1 MNRALASGP
10 VVWLGIIVVTC
21 LLLAIFQT
29 VLWLVVP
36 VLLSVIAYYM
46 LSPLVSLGMA
56 RGMTRPRAVLIVTVL
71 LTVFLIAVG
80 LIIAPKIPVVTH
92 DLPKTINDYGQV
104 GIRLINNAN
113 QTLDTYFPFLH
124 HQASPPKPA
133 RPEVKSLGF
142 VGTEVVPATPP
153 TPLVTPADDVENR
166 VASLQTKYSGNVA
179 VELLHWIPS
188 LLLVP
193 YITYFFL
200 LDGPRFKRFLMQA
213 IPNAF
218 FEKTLYLFYRVE
230 DQLRR
235 YFRGLLGFS
244 VSARRFS
251 WPLWPPSWPG
261 FPILVPS
268 REASWWSWWRRMISP
283 AITGCPTKSWGF
295 SSACGCSTI
304 LFSCR

>member
-124 HQASPPKPA
+124 HQASPPPNPQMKEAKASLVSRVVALIAIMQDFTILYPVLYE
-133 RPEVKSLGF
+133 EVD
-142 VGTEVVPATPP
+142 VCVVP
-153 TPLVTPADDVENR
+153 
-166 VASLQTKYSGNVA
+166 
-179 VELLHWIPS
+179 
-188 LLLVP
+188 
-193 YITYFFL
+193 
-200 LDGPRFKRFLMQA
+200 
-213 IPNAF
+213 
-218 FEKTLYLFYRVE
+218 
-230 DQLRR
+230 
-235 YFRGLLGFS
+235 
-244 VSARRFS
+244 
-251 WPLWPPSWPG
+251 
-261 FPILVPS
+261 
-268 REASWWSWWRRMISP
+268 
-283 AITGCPTKSWGF
+283 
-295 SSACGCSTI
+295 
-304 LFSCR
+304 